1 MPGLA
6 GLEPMPRNRAL
17 LSLRAENSV
26 KYVLGAKIAASLT
39 QWISASSM
47 VFSVT
52 AVTLTGTFC
61 LSSGVFWAVTVT
73 AGIDSR
79 IESSCDGDEGDVG
92 AGVCAIT
99 DTGSPN
105 NRTATRPAAAWR
117 CARCGL
123 RSRPGVRVFVVNISD
138 DYPPT
143 DENVYLPGTKI
154 DTSCRRLP

>member
-1 MPGLA
+1 
-6 GLEPMPRNRAL
+6 
-17 LSLRAENSV
+17 
-26 KYVLGAKIAASLT
+26 
-39 QWISASSM
+39 M

-79 IESSCDGDEGDVG
+79 IESSCGG
-92 AGVCAIT
+92 AGGFGADVCAIT
-99 DTGSPN
+99 DAGIPD

-117 CARCGL
+117 CARRGL
-123 RSRPGVRVFVVNISD
+123 TSRPGVREFVVNISD

-154 DTSCRRLP
+154 DTS